1 MIAIVTGATS
11 GLGRE
16 TAIQLWENF
25 AELKELWV
33 IGRRNE
39 RLEELKS
46 LIGIPVR
53 TLALDLTNE
62 EGLKT
67 LVSLLEQEKPS
78 VKILVNAA
86 GFGKIGSVTH
96 LPLEEQCR
104 MVQLN
109 CTALTAVTGAVLPY
123 MARRGRILQYAS
135 SAAFLPQPGFAVY
148 AASKAFVLSY
158 SRALNRELKERQIA
172 VTAVCPGP
180 VKTEFFQIAQTTGRI
195 PVYKYLFMAKPGP
208 VVKKAIRDCVMRKE
222 ISIYGCSM
230 KAFFALTRLLPHSLL
245 LDIME
250 KTGKEVN
257 KDAASEGSVQ

>member
-16 TAIQLWENF
+16 TAIQLWEHF
-25 AELKELWV
+25 KELQELWV
-33 IGRRNE
+33 IGRRSE
-39 RLEELKS
+39 RLEELRS
-46 LIGIPVR
+46 RIGIPVR
-53 TLALDLTNE
+53 TLALDLTKE
-62 EGLKT
+62 EDLRI
-67 LVSLLEQEKPS
+67 LASLLKQEKPS

-86 GFGKIGSVTH
+86 GFGKIGSVAR
-96 LPLEEQCR
+96 LPLEDQCR

-109 CTALTAVTGAVLPY
+109 CTALTAVTGVVLPY

-158 SRALNRELKERQIA
+158 SRALNRELKDRQIA

-180 VKTEFFQIAQTTGRI
+180 VKTEFFQIAQTTGHI

-208 VVKKAIRDCVMRKE
+208 VVKQAIRDSVMRKE
-222 ISIYGCSM
+222 VSIYGCSM
-230 KAFFALTRLLPHSLL
+230 KVFFALTRLLPHSLL
-245 LDIME
+245 LNLME
-250 KTGKEVN
+250 KTGREVN
-257 KDAASEGSVQ
+257 EDADSESSVQ